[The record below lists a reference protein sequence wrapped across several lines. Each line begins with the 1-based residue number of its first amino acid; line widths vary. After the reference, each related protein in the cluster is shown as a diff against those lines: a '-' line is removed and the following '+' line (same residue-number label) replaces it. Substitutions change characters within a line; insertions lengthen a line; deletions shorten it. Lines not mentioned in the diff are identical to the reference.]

1 MIKEI
6 SEPTYLELR
15 DIILKFKHQKAPAIY
30 GTMAEILQK
39 VSPAWWR
46 RIHGL
51 IKIIMNEEEI
61 PVDWK
66 MGIYKKDDCNI
77 NVPITKE

>member
-39 VSPAWWR
+39 VSPA
-46 RIHGL
+46 
-51 IKIIMNEEEI
+51 
-61 PVDWK
+61 
-66 MGIYKKDDCNI
+66 
-77 NVPITKE
+77 